1 MPGIDVR
8 VWPEVGDVRDIDVAL
23 VWRYPKG
30 DLKRYPNLKLMCSL
44 GAGVEHILEDR
55 DLPDVP
61 LTRIVDPML
70 AADMAA
76 YVSAAVLRH
85 HCDFPD
91 YERFQRERLWQKI
104 ARPHT
109 RERPVGVMGLG
120 EMGGACAAMLRAHAF
135 QVIGWSRTQ

>member
-1 MPGIDVR
+1 MALLFSSRADDPVAWTTALRRQMPGLDVR
-8 VWPEVGDVRDIDVAL
+8 VWPEVGDVRDIEVAL

-70 AADMAA
+70 AGDMAA
-76 YVSAAVLRH
+76 YVSAA
-85 HCDFPD
+85 
-91 YERFQRERLWQKI
+91 
-104 ARPHT
+104 
-109 RERPVGVMGLG
+109 
-120 EMGGACAAMLRAHAF
+120 
-135 QVIGWSRTQ
+135 